1 MAAMPVMPAF
11 QQDHAWVEREN
22 RSNVALNQDPIAP
35 LAKPGKRGRKG
46 NAPSPTAKPKTPT
59 ATKDTSR
66 SERSLGMLT
75 KQFIHLLKEENGTL
89 DLNMT
94 ADRLKVQKRR
104 IYDITNVLEGIDL
117 IEKFKKNNVRWKGVT
132 SANKSTAG
140 CRPAASGINRQRR
153 DDLLQEKTRLE
164 QEHSRLV
171 QMRAQVDGAIKDTLT
186 NENTARYAYVTMEDI
201 KKVDSLQDSLV
212 LAVSTPYETY
222 MQLDDRSTDPSQ
234 PFVMNLEHKTA
245 AGDVNFSTFV
255 VPPRCPGSPFLSSDS
270 STEGS
275 TDYSSL
281 DDYSSSDSSTDES
294 DYSSSS
300 DDYSDESSD
309 CSSSSDED
317 DDEESAQPL
326 RKTLIGNHAIISNLP
341 QQDIVTIYSVAMDE
355 KEAEYMSE

>member
-1 MAAMPVMPAF
+1 
-11 QQDHAWVEREN
+11 N
-22 RSNVALNQDPIAP
+22 RSNTVLNQEPIP
-35 LAKPGKRGRKG
+35 QLVKPGKRGRKG
-46 NAPSPTAKPKTPT
+46 GVNSSPNPKPKTT
-59 ATKDTSR
+59 ATTKDSSR

-75 KQFIHLLKEENGTL
+75 KQFIHLLKEEQGTL
-89 DLNMT
+89 DLNQT
-94 ADRLKVQKRR
+94 ANKLGVQKRR

-132 SANKSTAG
+132 STNNKSTAG
-140 CRPAASGINRQRR
+140 CRQAASGINRQRR
-153 DDLLQEKTRLE
+153 DELLQEKARLE

-186 NENTARYAYVTMEDI
+186 NENTARFAYVTMEDI

-222 MQLDDRSTDPSQ
+222 MQFDDRSTDPSQ

-281 DDYSSSDSSTDES
+281 DDYSSSESSTDES

-317 DDEESAQPL
+317 DEESEKPL
-326 RKTLIGNHAIISNLP
+326 RKTLIGNHAVISSLP
-341 QQDIVTIYSVAMDE
+341 QQDIVTIYSAAMEEEDASE
-355 KEAEYMSE
+355 TEYMSE

>member
-11 QQDHAWVEREN
+11 QQDHAWN
-22 RSNVALNQDPIAP
+22 RSNVVLNQEPAAP
-35 LAKPGKRGRKG
+35 KTTGKRGRKG
-46 NAPSPTAKPKTPT
+46 PAISSPTSKPKTPNT
-59 ATKDTSR
+59 PKDSSR

-94 ADRLKVQKRR
+94 ADKLKVQKRR

-132 SANKSTAG
+132 STSKSTTG
-140 CRPAASGINRQRR
+140 CRQAASGINRQKR

-164 QEHSRLV
+164 QEHNRLV

-281 DDYSSSDSSTDES
+281 DDYSSSESSTDES

-300 DDYSDESSD
+300 SSDDYSDDSSD

-317 DDEESAQPL
+317 DEESTMPL

>member
-1 MAAMPVMPAF
+1 MPQLVK
-11 QQDHAWVEREN
+11 
-22 RSNVALNQDPIAP
+22 S
-35 LAKPGKRGRKG
+35 GKRGRRG
-46 NAPSPTAKPKTPT
+46 GVISSPSNKTKTP
-59 ATKDTSR
+59 ATSKADSSR
-66 SERSLGMLT
+66 SDRSLGMLT
-75 KQFIHLLKEENGTL
+75 KLFIQLLKDKNGTL

-94 ADRLKVQKRR
+94 ADTLKVQKRR

-132 SANKSTAG
+132 AANKSTTG
-140 CRPAASGINRQRR
+140 CRQAASGINRQRR
-153 DDLLQEKTRLE
+153 DELLQEKARLE
-164 QEHSRLV
+164 QEHNRLV

-186 NENTARYAYVTMEDI
+186 NENTARYAYITMDDI

-245 AGDVNFSTFV
+245 AGDVDFRSFV
-255 VPPRCPGSPFLSSDS
+255 VPPRCPGSPFLSSSDS

-281 DDYSSSDSSTDES
+281 DDYSSSESSTDES

-300 DDYSDESSD
+300 DDYSDESSE

-317 DDEESAQPL
+317 EDDEPAQPL
-326 RKTLIGNHAIISNLP
+326 RKTLIGNRTIYTSLP
-341 QQDIVTIYSVAMDE
+341 QQDIVTICTAAMDME
-355 KEAEYMSE
+355 MSETEDMSE